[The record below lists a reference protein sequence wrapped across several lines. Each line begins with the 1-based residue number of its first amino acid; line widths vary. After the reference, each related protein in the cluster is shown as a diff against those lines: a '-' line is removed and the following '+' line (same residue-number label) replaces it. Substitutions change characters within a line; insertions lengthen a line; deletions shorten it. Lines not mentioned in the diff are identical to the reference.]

1 MPVLFC
7 LPSSSCPVMNVLSF
21 LSCPGCLILSAL
33 SWQPCSASL
42 AAHGCPV
49 SFPVL
54 PVLFSLFYF
63 ACHVLLSSPACP
75 VLPVLSGCPI
85 LSVLP
90 WLSYTSS
97 HVLAAL
103 CWQSSAFSPVLRS
116 CAGSPVLAVR
126 CWQSCAGSPVLT
138 VPFLFCLSCSAGF
151 VCLSSSV
158 YPVLPCPVRPVLST
172 CPVLVVLSFRSCPGC
187 LMLTVML
194 CQPCLGSFVWAV
206 LGMWT
211 NGSMAIGLT
220 KILYIRLSILS
231 IKKKK
236 SFTGM
241 DRYCRWST

>member
-42 AAHGCPV
+42 AAHACPV

-126 CWQSCAGSPVLT
+126 CWQSCAGSLFFVLPVLFCRFCL
-138 VPFLFCLSCSAGF
+138 PIQFCLSCSA
-151 VCLSSSV
+151 LSCSACPIYLSCFGCYIFSVPPWLSDANSSV
-158 YPVLPCPVRPVLST
+158 VPALSRP
-172 CPVLVVLSFRSCPGC
+172 F
-187 LMLTVML
+187 
-194 CQPCLGSFVWAV
+194 CLGSPRNVDQWIDGNRFNKNFV
-206 LGMWT
+206 
-211 NGSMAIGLT
+211 
-220 KILYIRLSILS
+220 
-231 IKKKK
+231 
-236 SFTGM
+236 
-241 DRYCRWST
+241 